1 MGRLAPRESAPAGDP
16 PRPAARRAAP
26 ATQVGIGLDRAN
38 SESEAAEAAIPT
50 EVSGCP
56 AGCIKRSTQG
66 QDAKIG

>member
-38 SESEAAEAAIPT
+38 SESEAAIPT

>member
-38 SESEAAEAAIPT
+38 SESEAAEAAIPIAPT
-50 EVSGCP
+50 
-56 AGCIKRSTQG
+56 RSRRPPSQLRSQG
-66 QDAKIG
+66 VRQGA